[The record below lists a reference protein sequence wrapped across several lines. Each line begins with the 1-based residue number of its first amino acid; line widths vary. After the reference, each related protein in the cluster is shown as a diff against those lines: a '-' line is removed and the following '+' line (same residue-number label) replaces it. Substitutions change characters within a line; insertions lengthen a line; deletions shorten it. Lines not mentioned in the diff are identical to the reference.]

1 MGRILSLQ
9 EQWWPEIRDLESAR
23 KAAIQGFAAA
33 ILNVV
38 IGLAF
43 AAWAA
48 FKAVFFGLNAAAL
61 LIAAVIFGAIA
72 IGIWRL
78 SQVAAVAGLVLFL
91 PEVIWWLLN
100 DHSVTDIVRTL
111 ISAIVFGLL
120 FVNGIRGTFA
130 YRRFMAGE
138 PHAGAPRLSRNEKP
152 VL

>member
-1 MGRILSLQ
+1 LR
-9 EQWWPEIRDLESAR
+9 AR
-23 KAAIQGFAAA
+23 VKAAIQGFAAA

-48 FKAVFFGLNAAAL
+48 FKAFFFGLNAAAL

-130 YRRFMAGE
+130 YRRLWPGSRMPA
-138 PHAGAPRLSRNEKP
+138 RLG
-152 VL
+152 